1 MSKKV
6 NEKGLASEKRC
17 LAFFLGE
24 GFEAT
29 VYQISHLVIELVEI

>member
-6 NEKGLASEKRC
+6 NKKGLASEKRC

-24 GFEAT
+24 GFEAA
-29 VYQISHLVIELVEI
+29 VYQIPRLKPCPM